1 MASDPVNYFV
11 YFKTDH
17 DAQSNVSNVKLE
29 NSEKQPEISASVR
42 ETGPMNSEK
51 ATIVL
56 EEISTSTNTKSRP
69 ETLVSVRRRGRI

>member
-1 MASDPVNYFV
+1 MNYSV
-11 YFKTDH
+11 YLKTDH

-42 ETGPMNSEK
+42 ETGSMNSEK

-56 EEISTSTNTKSRP
+56 EEISTSTNTKNRP

>member
-1 MASDPVNYFV
+1 MASDPASSCV
-11 YFKTDH
+11 YFKTEH
-17 DAQSNVSNVKLE
+17 EAHGNVSKLE